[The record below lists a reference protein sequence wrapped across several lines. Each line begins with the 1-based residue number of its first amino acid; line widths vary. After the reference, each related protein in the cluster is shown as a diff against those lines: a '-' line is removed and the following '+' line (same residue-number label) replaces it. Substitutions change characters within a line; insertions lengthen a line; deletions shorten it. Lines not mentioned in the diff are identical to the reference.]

1 MKTRTADPALAPTL
15 DDRVTPAT
23 APEDPATAPEDPAT
37 APREPATA
45 PREPATAPR
54 DDLAGSGLGE
64 AIIRRLHAAGLDL
77 HHLVLEL
84 TEDPQATKQLHQA
97 TGELNRAIN
106 EIRRTIFR
114 LHS

>member
-15 DDRVTPAT
+15 DDRIIPAT
-23 APEDPATAPEDPAT
+23 P
-37 APREPATA
+37 
-45 PREPATAPR
+45 PR

>member
-1 MKTRTADPALAPTL
+1 MKTRTADPALAPTFNG
-15 DDRVTPAT
+15 RIIPAT
-23 APEDPATAPEDPAT
+23 PPS
-37 APREPATA
+37 
-45 PREPATAPR
+45 

-77 HHLVLEL
+77 HHLALEL
-84 TEDPQATKQLHQA
+84 TEDPRATKQLHQA

>member
-1 MKTRTADPALAPTL
+1 MKTRTADPAPAPTF
-15 DDRVTPAT
+15 DDRIVPAT
-23 APEDPATAPEDPAT
+23 ASSDN
-37 APREPATA
+37 
-45 PREPATAPR
+45 
-54 DDLAGSGLGE
+54 LAGSGRGE